1 MTSLPASPRPG
12 TIDCERALASPREF
26 DAILDVR
33 SPSEFADDHIPGALS
48 APVLSDAQRAE
59 VGTLHQQVS
68 SFAARKRG
76 AALVARNIA
85 QLLDDGLSDHGRQWR
100 PLVYCWRGG
109 SRSAALMHVLERI
122 GWPARQLEGG
132 YRAYRR
138 HVLAALEELPAR
150 FCYQVICGTT
160 GSGKSRLLQ
169 RLHEANAQ
177 VLDLERLAQHRGSV
191 LGALPEQP
199 QPSQK
204 WFESQ
209 IWSAL
214 RAFDPQQPVY
224 VESES
229 SKVGNL
235 RVPPHLLEAMR
246 AAECRHLQ
254 LPVAARVRLLREEYL
269 HFERDPDA
277 LCRQLACLIPQHGHA
292 CVSAWQLLA
301 RAARWDELVEN
312 LLVEHYDPAYRRSLA
327 RNFAARDAADV
338 LQLAAGSDAEFIAL
352 AQSLTQSHADAKAP
366 ITSASQIAPAEP
378 TRRIEA

>member
-1 MTSLPASPRPG
+1 VQSIPG
-12 TIDCERALASPREF
+12 AIDCERALASLREF

-109 SRSAALMHVLERI
+109 SRSAALTHVLERI
-122 GWPARQLEGG
+122 GWPARQLQGG

-138 HVLAALEELPAR
+138 HVLAALDELPPLFR
-150 FCYQVICGTT
+150 YRVICGTT

-169 RLHEANAQ
+169 HLHEANAQ
-177 VLDLERLAQHRGSV
+177 VLDLELLAQHRGSV

-199 QPSQK
+199 QPSQR

-209 IWSAL
+209 VWSAL
-214 RAFDPQQPVY
+214 RGFVPQQPVY

-235 RVPPHLLEAMR
+235 RVPPRMLEAMR
-246 AAECRHLQ
+246 AGECLHLQ
-254 LPVAARVRLLREEYL
+254 LPVAARVRLLRDEYL

-277 LCRQLACLIPQHGHA
+277 LCRQLACLTSLHGHA
-292 CVSAWQLLA
+292 RVRAWQLLA
-301 RAARWDELVEN
+301 RSARWDELVES
-312 LLVEHYDPAYRRSLA
+312 LLVEHYDPAYWRSLA
-327 RNFAARDAADV
+327 RNFAAKVAGDEV
-338 LQLAAGSDAEFIAL
+338 QLADGSNAEFIAL
-352 AQSLTQSHADAKAP
+352 AQSMTQSWSSEQRATLRIDP
-366 ITSASQIAPAEP
+366 SIAA
-378 TRRIEA
+378 R

>member
-1 MTSLPASPRPG
+1 
-12 TIDCERALASPREF
+12 
-26 DAILDVR
+26 
-33 SPSEFADDHIPGALS
+33 
-48 APVLSDAQRAE
+48 
-59 VGTLHQQVS
+59 
-68 SFAARKRG
+68 
-76 AALVARNIA
+76 
-85 QLLDDGLSDHGRQWR
+85 
-100 PLVYCWRGG
+100 
-109 SRSAALMHVLERI
+109 
-122 GWPARQLEGG
+122 
-132 YRAYRR
+132 
-138 HVLAALEELPAR
+138 LPAR

-254 LPVAARVRLLREEYL
+254 LPVPARVRLLREEYL

-327 RNFAARDAADV
+327 RNFAARDAGDV

-366 ITSASQIAPAEP
+366 ITSASQIAPAEA